1 MTYSYNMLSRQV
13 TAVTSENIQIST
25 ACDIPGATHVVTEL
39 KYGFN
44 AFLLFEV
51 ESSTSYSKQ
60 EIGGYLD
67 VIIKKIPSVEISGTA
82 NLTLTDE
89 ESVISSS
96 LSFRFHGDTVVD
108 PPPQSF
114 DEAIEVYQ
122 TLPNASL
129 SDSRVV
135 SFSISPLSDYC
146 DLTDAILNDISNS
159 NVESLTSMMVDFE
172 QVEKVLRRLKKTN
185 LALDFSRYR
194 LVLLDLESRFE
205 AERSYFTSAIQ
216 TLLPNIRSGDAED
229 TELTALLDEY
239 NNSLYEK
246 ERFLALLGT
255 RQKEIETAEFIIYN
269 ENLPST
275 TYVDLDHTGDMAS
288 CIIGHDYAIVYE
300 LQILPESYTSL
311 GDEYDTG
318 TLDESDKWFMDE
330 AEVGLNQPLM
340 YDFIELSNK
349 NAESGTASICFLIS
363 LTEFDDSEETFQLK
377 LLKSGATI
385 AEPFEA
391 PQKIY
396 AMDVVERGY
405 DTMVVTVH
413 HEAASDLA
421 LDSAYYLLIATY
433 ETIYE
438 NVRVIFGS

>member
-1 MTYSYNMLSRQV
+1 MLSKQV
-13 TAVTSENIQIST
+13 TAITSENIQISA

-89 ESVISSS
+89 ESEISSS

-172 QVEKVLRRLKKTN
+172 QVERYFEDLRKLI
-185 LALDFSRYR
+185 
-194 LVLLDLESRFE
+194 LLWIF
-205 AERSYFTSAIQ
+205 Q
-216 TLLPNIRSGDAED
+216 G
-229 TELTALLDEY
+229 
-239 NNSLYEK
+239 
-246 ERFLALLGT
+246 
-255 RQKEIETAEFIIYN
+255 
-269 ENLPST
+269 
-275 TYVDLDHTGDMAS
+275 
-288 CIIGHDYAIVYE
+288 IG
-300 LQILPESYTSL
+300 
-311 GDEYDTG
+311 
-318 TLDESDKWFMDE
+318 
-330 AEVGLNQPLM
+330 
-340 YDFIELSNK
+340 
-349 NAESGTASICFLIS
+349 
-363 LTEFDDSEETFQLK
+363 
-377 LLKSGATI
+377 
-385 AEPFEA
+385 
-391 PQKIY
+391 
-396 AMDVVERGY
+396 
-405 DTMVVTVH
+405 
-413 HEAASDLA
+413 
-421 LDSAYYLLIATY
+421 
-433 ETIYE
+433 
-438 NVRVIFGS
+438 